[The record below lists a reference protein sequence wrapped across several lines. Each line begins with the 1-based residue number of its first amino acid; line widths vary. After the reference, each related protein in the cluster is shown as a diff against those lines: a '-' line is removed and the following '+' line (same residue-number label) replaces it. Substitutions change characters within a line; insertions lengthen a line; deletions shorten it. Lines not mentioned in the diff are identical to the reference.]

1 MALGVDNL
9 PPAYLLTWQDWLRLE
24 ARDDRRYELLGG
36 ELYVSPSPSV
46 QHQRLVRDL
55 LIEIHSYLSA
65 TSAGEV
71 LPAPL
76 GVRLSG
82 RDVVEP
88 DLFVLAA
95 DSVPATATSQASQ
108 ILPISASERPF
119 VDGVPTLVVEI
130 LSPGTARRDLGV
142 KRALYERSGVG
153 EYWIVDP
160 LGERIDVYALVE
172 GIFCWRGTFE
182 RADELRSATFPD
194 LVIPL
199 ARVFSRF

>member
-9 PPAYLLTWQDWLRLE
+9 PPDYLLTWHDWLRLE

-36 ELYVSPSPSV
+36 ELYVSPSPSM

-55 LIEIHSYLSA
+55 LVEIHSYLSA
-65 TSAGEV
+65 TGAGEV
-71 LPAPL
+71 LPSPL
-76 GVRLSG
+76 GVRLSR

-88 DLFVLAA
+88 DLLVLAA
-95 DSVPATATSQASQ
+95 GSIPAAAAVATG
-108 ILPISASERPF
+108 ERPF
-119 VDGVPTLVVEI
+119 VDGAPALVVEV

-160 LGERIDVYALVE
+160 LGEKIDVYALVE

-182 RADELRSATFPD
+182 RGDELRSATFPG

-199 ARVFSRF
+199 ERVFSRF